1 MDFKKIKWSQ
11 IKWKENERVINRKV
25 ETKTIKQVK
34 HRNKMRKLKNDSSFD
49 TRSDESNLYIE

>member
-1 MDFKKIKWSQ
+1 M
-11 IKWKENERVINRKV
+11 KWKENERVINRKV

-49 TRSDESNLYIE
+49 TRSDGSNLYIE